1 MAAVVFAF
9 GQLLFLHVFY
19 SQVYFDFGSNYS
31 CGLLGGN
38 CIGATGKREKKKGDL
53 MDKCSSDL
61 CHFVCL

>member
-19 SQVYFDFGSNYS
+19 SQVHFDFGTYDS
-31 CGLLGGN
+31 CRLLGGN
-38 CIGATGKREKKKGDL
+38 CIGATGKREKTKGDF
-53 MDKCSSDL
+53 MDKCSGDL